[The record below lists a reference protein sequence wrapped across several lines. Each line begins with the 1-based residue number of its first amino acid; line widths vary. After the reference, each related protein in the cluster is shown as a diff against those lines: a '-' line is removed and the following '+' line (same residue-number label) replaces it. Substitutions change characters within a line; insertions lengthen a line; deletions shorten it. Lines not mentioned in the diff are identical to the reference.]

1 MKYRVEHYGI
11 MTPHAKDLAA
21 WYQDVLG
28 FDHLFVPPGV
38 ESPVF
43 IRDGGGTIIE
53 FFPMP
58 EGFKHPDDQTRKAQH
73 LCLTVDNYEEA
84 VADLEKKGVVFKEE
98 GFSIF
103 QGGKVRFFQDPEGNW
118 IHLVYRTQL
127 PWT

>member
-1 MKYRVEHYGI
+1 MKYKIEHFGI
-11 MTPHAKDLAA
+11 MTPNAGDLAR

-28 FDHLFVPPGV
+28 FKHLFTPPGV

-43 IRDGGGTIIE
+43 VKDESGYIIE

-58 EGFKHPDDQTRKAQH
+58 EGFSHPEDQIRKAQH
-73 LCLTVDNYEEA
+73 LCLAVEDYDEA
-84 VADLEKKGVVFKEE
+84 VSDLESKGVVFKEE

-118 IHLVYRTQL
+118 IHLVYRTQV